1 MKTFLLS
8 TLFIIVSIF
17 LKAQNNNMLFLKKGS
32 GKSLNNEIK
41 KFKLPKQMVVNW
53 YDTAGNEHNEDKVL
67 LFAKDDTLYFDVP
80 QNDSLVEAI
89 AYNQIEFSLTHHTPL
104 TDGQL
109 DYMQLHNIQ
118 PMAWKP
124 LGEVFSSSFNNP
136 ILLDLLN
143 NLATKYNCTVD
154 ILLLA
159 WVMQHPTKVL
169 PVIGSTSIDRISN
182 QKAAIN
188 IKLSLEDWFEMYTLS
203 MGSKVP

>member
-8 TLFIIVSIF
+8 TLFIIISIF

-89 AYNQIEFSLTHHTPL
+89 AYNQIEFLRVVSV
-104 TDGQL
+104 D
-109 DYMQLHNIQ
+109 NILLI
-118 PMAWKP
+118 PVAT
-124 LGEVFSSSFNNP
+124 FSSLIFAQGAVGAVLLIGYGLSSSYNYGGPYLLVAGLAVAAIDIP
-136 ILLDLLN
+136 I
-143 NLATKYNCTVD
+143 YF
-154 ILLLA
+154 I
-159 WVMQHPTKVL
+159 TKVL
-169 PVIGSTSIDRISN
+169 WNGTRMTYKTD
-182 QKAAIN
+182 KW
-188 IKLSLEDWFEMYTLS
+188 KLL
-203 MGSKVP
+203 KR